1 MYSNY
6 YQILQLPETA
16 RIQEI
21 KSAYRRLAK
30 KFHPDLNKSP
40 DAHNNFILVNEAY
53 EFLIRLN
60 TAPTR
65 TVHNREHQKFSREQI
80 YKKWVEHE
88 REKARARVSNEAK
101 RKFEQFRKS
110 PIYKTTQIIYNFY
123 DLFSISV
130 GLLIIVASIIGLF
143 SDYHSKEGIR
153 PNHVISAVILSL
165 LGIMFIL
172 FSISSLRSRKIKN
185 NKYNF

>member
-6 YQILQLPETA
+6 YQILQIPETA
-16 RIQEI
+16 KIQEI

-40 DAHNNFILVNEAY
+40 DAHNTFILVNEAY

-60 TAPTR
+60 TEPTR
-65 TVHNREHQKFSREQI
+65 AVHNRAQQKYSREQV

-88 REKARARVSNEAK
+88 RAKARARAAYEAK
-101 RKFEQFRKS
+101 RKFEQFKKS

-123 DLFSISV
+123 DLFSISI

-143 SDYHSKEGIR
+143 GDYHSKEGIR
-153 PNHVISAVILSL
+153 PNHVVSAVILSL
-165 LGIMFIL
+165 LGSMFIL
-172 FSISSLRSRKIKN
+172 FSVSSLKYRK
-185 NKYNF
+185 NKKQK